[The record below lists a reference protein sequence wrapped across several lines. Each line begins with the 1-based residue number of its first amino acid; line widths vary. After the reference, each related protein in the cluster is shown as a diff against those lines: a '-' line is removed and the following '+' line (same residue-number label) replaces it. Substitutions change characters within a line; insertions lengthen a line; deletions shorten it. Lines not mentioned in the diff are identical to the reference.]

1 MGEACR
7 TKGTGDEA
15 GEKKNNFGRVAC
27 LWATLPVFGIGAEQD
42 RRKGGAHM
50 KRADVNWGEVR
61 RKYESGMYT
70 YQRLAREYHVCT
82 QTVWRHAI
90 KGQWQIG
97 REEAEKQILRRCLM
111 ATAKLLETAAAGAT
125 GTAGKRRGQPEGG
138 QGAGRYPAGAGGDS
152 GKDVPERK
160 EQRHGGQRDTGDHVG
175 GGRGVERMISM
186 PDLFIFA
193 QAFPEFLW
201 VSSISPPAVLW

>member
-1 MGEACR
+1 
-7 TKGTGDEA
+7 
-15 GEKKNNFGRVAC
+15 
-27 LWATLPVFGIGAEQD
+27 
-42 RRKGGAHM
+42 M

-111 ATAKLLETAAAGAT
+111 ATAKLLESGEGSLKEVKELGGILQALVGTAAKMCQSEKNND
-125 GTAGKRRGQPEGG
+125 TAVNEIRVIMSEEVEEL
-138 QGAGRYPAGAGGDS
+138 S
-152 GKDVPERK
+152 G
-160 EQRHGGQRDTGDHVG
+160 
-175 GGRGVERMISM
+175 
-186 PDLFIFA
+186 
-193 QAFPEFLW
+193 
-201 VSSISPPAVLW
+201 

>member
-1 MGEACR
+1 
-7 TKGTGDEA
+7 
-15 GEKKNNFGRVAC
+15 
-27 LWATLPVFGIGAEQD
+27 
-42 RRKGGAHM
+42 M

-125 GTAGKRRGQPEGG
+125 
-138 QGAGRYPAGAGGDS
+138 
-152 GKDVPERK
+152 ERL
-160 EQRHGGQRDTGDHVG
+160 ESA
-175 GGRGVERMISM
+175 ERMISM

-193 QAFPEFLW
+193 QAFPRILVGFAKF
-201 VSSISPPAVLW
+201 PAGCIVVKLTIRKFSLRRKG

>member
-1 MGEACR
+1 
-7 TKGTGDEA
+7 
-15 GEKKNNFGRVAC
+15 
-27 LWATLPVFGIGAEQD
+27 
-42 RRKGGAHM
+42 M

-125 GTAGKRRGQPEGG
+125 ERLESGEGSLKEVKELGGILQALVGTAAKMCQSEKN
-138 QGAGRYPAGAGGDS
+138 
-152 GKDVPERK
+152 KD
-160 EQRHGGQRDTGDHVG
+160 
-175 GGRGVERMISM
+175 
-186 PDLFIFA
+186 
-193 QAFPEFLW
+193 
-201 VSSISPPAVLW
+201 PAVNEIRVLMSEEVEELSG

>member
-1 MGEACR
+1 
-7 TKGTGDEA
+7 
-15 GEKKNNFGRVAC
+15 
-27 LWATLPVFGIGAEQD
+27 
-42 RRKGGAHM
+42 M

-82 QTVWRHAI
+82 QTVWRHAV

-125 GTAGKRRGQPEGG
+125 ERLESGEGSLKEVKELGGILQALVGTAAKMCQSE
-138 QGAGRYPAGAGGDS
+138 
-152 GKDVPERK
+152 KNN
-160 EQRHGGQRDTGDHVG
+160 DTAVNEI
-175 GGRGVERMISM
+175 RVIMSEEVEAVERMISM

-193 QAFPEFLW
+193 QAFPGILVGF
-201 VSSISPPAVLW
+201 VNFPAGCIVVKLTIRKFSLRRKG

>member
-1 MGEACR
+1 MDRVQGKVRAISGRERAGRWEKRAVRKGRGMKRGKRKIILGE
-7 TKGTGDEA
+7 
-15 GEKKNNFGRVAC
+15 
-27 LWATLPVFGIGAEQD
+27 LPVYGQLSRFFGIGAEPD

-111 ATAKLLETAAAGAT
+111 AT
-125 GTAGKRRGQPEGG
+125 
-138 QGAGRYPAGAGGDS
+138 
-152 GKDVPERK
+152 
-160 EQRHGGQRDTGDHVG
+160 
-175 GGRGVERMISM
+175 
-186 PDLFIFA
+186 
-193 QAFPEFLW
+193 
-201 VSSISPPAVLW
+201 

>member
-1 MGEACR
+1 MDRVQGKVRAISGRERAGRWEKRAVRKGRGMKRGKRKIILGE
-7 TKGTGDEA
+7 
-15 GEKKNNFGRVAC
+15 
-27 LWATLPVFGIGAEQD
+27 LPVYGQLSRFFGIGAEPD
-42 RRKGGAHM
+42 RRKGGSHT

-125 GTAGKRRGQPEGG
+125 ERLESGEGSLKEVKELGGILQALVGTAAKMCQSEKNNDTAVNEIRVIMSEEVE
-138 QGAGRYPAGAGGDS
+138 ALS
-152 GKDVPERK
+152 G
-160 EQRHGGQRDTGDHVG
+160 
-175 GGRGVERMISM
+175 
-186 PDLFIFA
+186 
-193 QAFPEFLW
+193 
-201 VSSISPPAVLW
+201 

>member
-27 LWATLPVFGIGAEQD
+27 LWATLPVFWHRGRTGSQEGGSAYEKS
-42 RRKGGAHM
+42 RRE
-50 KRADVNWGEVR
+50 RGEVR

-82 QTVWRHAI
+82 QTVWRHAV

-125 GTAGKRRGQPEGG
+125 ERLESGEGSLKEVKELGGILQALVGTAAKMC
-138 QGAGRYPAGAGGDS
+138 QGEKNKDTAVNEIRVIMSEEVEELS
-152 GKDVPERK
+152 G
-160 EQRHGGQRDTGDHVG
+160 
-175 GGRGVERMISM
+175 
-186 PDLFIFA
+186 
-193 QAFPEFLW
+193 
-201 VSSISPPAVLW
+201 

>member
-15 GEKKNNFGRVAC
+15 GERKIILGE
-27 LWATLPVFGIGAEQD
+27 LPVYGQLSRFLGIGAEPD

-90 KGQWQIG
+90 KGQIG

-125 GTAGKRRGQPEGG
+125 ERLESGEGSLKEVKELGGILQALVGTAAKMCQSEKNNDTAVNEIRVIMSEEVE
-138 QGAGRYPAGAGGDS
+138 ALS
-152 GKDVPERK
+152 G
-160 EQRHGGQRDTGDHVG
+160 
-175 GGRGVERMISM
+175 
-186 PDLFIFA
+186 
-193 QAFPEFLW
+193 
-201 VSSISPPAVLW
+201 

>member
-1 MGEACR
+1 
-7 TKGTGDEA
+7 
-15 GEKKNNFGRVAC
+15 
-27 LWATLPVFGIGAEQD
+27 
-42 RRKGGAHM
+42 M

-125 GTAGKRRGQPEGG
+125 ERLESGEALVGTAAKMCQSEKNNDTAVNEIRVIMSEEVE
-138 QGAGRYPAGAGGDS
+138 ALS
-152 GKDVPERK
+152 G
-160 EQRHGGQRDTGDHVG
+160 
-175 GGRGVERMISM
+175 
-186 PDLFIFA
+186 
-193 QAFPEFLW
+193 
-201 VSSISPPAVLW
+201 

>member
-1 MGEACR
+1 
-7 TKGTGDEA
+7 
-15 GEKKNNFGRVAC
+15 
-27 LWATLPVFGIGAEQD
+27 
-42 RRKGGAHM
+42 M

-125 GTAGKRRGQPEGG
+125 ERLESGEGSLKEVKELGGILQALVGTAAKMCQGEKTRTRRST
-138 QGAGRYPAGAGGDS
+138 RYG
-152 GKDVPERK
+152 
-160 EQRHGGQRDTGDHVG
+160 
-175 GGRGVERMISM
+175 
-186 PDLFIFA
+186 
-193 QAFPEFLW
+193 
-201 VSSISPPAVLW
+201 

>member
-1 MGEACR
+1 
-7 TKGTGDEA
+7 
-15 GEKKNNFGRVAC
+15 
-27 LWATLPVFGIGAEQD
+27 
-42 RRKGGAHM
+42 M

-111 ATAKLLETAAAGAT
+111 ATAKLLETAAKMCQSEKNKD
-125 GTAGKRRGQPEGG
+125 TAVNEIRVIMSEEVE
-138 QGAGRYPAGAGGDS
+138 ALS
-152 GKDVPERK
+152 G
-160 EQRHGGQRDTGDHVG
+160 
-175 GGRGVERMISM
+175 
-186 PDLFIFA
+186 
-193 QAFPEFLW
+193 
-201 VSSISPPAVLW
+201 

>member
-1 MGEACR
+1 
-7 TKGTGDEA
+7 
-15 GEKKNNFGRVAC
+15 
-27 LWATLPVFGIGAEQD
+27 
-42 RRKGGAHM
+42 M

-125 GTAGKRRGQPEGG
+125 ERLE
-138 QGAGRYPAGAGGDS
+138 S
-152 GKDVPERK
+152 GVTKPTRIPGNACAKMNRSGMDIIRSTP
-160 EQRHGGQRDTGDHVG
+160 
-175 GGRGVERMISM
+175 
-186 PDLFIFA
+186 L
-193 QAFPEFLW
+193 
-201 VSSISPPAVLW
+201 PPPT

>member
-27 LWATLPVFGIGAEQD
+27 LWATLPFFGIGAEPD

-125 GTAGKRRGQPEGG
+125 ERLESGEGSLKEVKELGGILQALVGTAAKMCQSEKNKDTAVNEIRVIMSEEVEEL
-138 QGAGRYPAGAGGDS
+138 S
-152 GKDVPERK
+152 G
-160 EQRHGGQRDTGDHVG
+160 
-175 GGRGVERMISM
+175 
-186 PDLFIFA
+186 
-193 QAFPEFLW
+193 
-201 VSSISPPAVLW
+201 